1 MKKFFEKIF
10 SKSYKKRFST
20 WQIELTTRCML
31 RCRMCARDGCDDWI
45 SADMS
50 LDNFKKVTPYLKDV
64 ERVVLEGWGE
74 SLLNENIL
82 DIIRLVKD
90 EGPEVG
96 FVSSGLGL
104 TKDLLRD
111 IVGAGVDFM
120 GFSISG
126 SSPDV
131 HNAIRINSDLQVL
144 MNDIEILNKIKADN
158 NLDRPKLHIVYLM
171 LKDNISQIV
180 DMVDLC
186 KELGVPDLILI
197 HIIQI
202 SNEYQDGLK
211 VFSCKEMNEFS
222 KIVDEAE
229 EKARKLGI
237 NLKRPAMTP
246 VEVTVCEENPLRNLY
261 ISVEGEVSPCVYLH
275 PPMPSPFKRIFC
287 GDEHST
293 NKLSFGNVFSEQF
306 QEIWNKK
313 EYVEFRKCFIKR
325 KKKTE
330 FSPLLMDMESLKK
343 AKSDALPDPP
353 RHCMTCHKMLGF

>member
-1 MKKFFEKIF
+1 MKKILEKIF
-10 SKSYKKRFST
+10 PKSQKKRFST

-31 RCRMCARDGCDDWI
+31 RCRMCAREGCDDWM

-50 LDNFKKVTPYLKDV
+50 LDNFKKVIPYLNHV

-74 SLLNENIL
+74 SLLNEHIF

-104 TKDLLRD
+104 TRD
-111 IVGAGVDFM
+111 IMRNIVGAGVDFM

-144 MNDIEILNKIKADN
+144 INDIEILNKIKAESK
-158 NLDRPKLHIVYLM
+158 LDGPKLHIVYLM
-171 LKDNISQIV
+171 LGDNISQIV

-186 KELGVPDLILI
+186 KELGIPDLILI
-197 HIIQI
+197 NIIQV

-211 VFSCKEMNEFS
+211 VFSCGEMNEFS
-222 KIVDEAE
+222 NIVDEAE
-229 EKARKLGI
+229 KKARKLGI

-261 ISVEGEVSPCVYLH
+261 ISVDGEVSPCVYLH
-275 PPMPSPFKRIFC
+275 PPMAAPFKRIYC
-287 GDEHST
+287 GTEHDT
-293 NKLSFGNVFSEQF
+293 NKLSLGNIFNKPF
-306 QEIWNKK
+306 DEIWNGE
-313 EYVEFRKCFIKR
+313 EYTAFRDSFMKR
-325 KKKTE
+325 KKGGE
-330 FSPLLMDMESLKK
+330 FSPLTMDLESIKK
-343 AKSDALPDPP
+343 AGSEPLPDPP
-353 RHCMTCHKMLGF
+353 KHCLTCHKMLGF